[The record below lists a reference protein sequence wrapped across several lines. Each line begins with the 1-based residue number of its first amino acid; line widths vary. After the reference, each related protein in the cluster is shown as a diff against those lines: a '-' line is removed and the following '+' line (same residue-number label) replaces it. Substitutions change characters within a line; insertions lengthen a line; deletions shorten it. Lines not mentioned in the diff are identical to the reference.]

1 MKDTFNASAN
11 SPWLIYS
18 NSFHR
23 SCLWRENIRISSHCE
38 VSGESA
44 HATWHET
51 VDSVD
56 SHAAMTLGSPS
67 IQKPGLGW
75 KIMEI
80 LIEILQSSWQIVDA
94 AFAITPAFLHS
105 NPCVHITASSRW
117 SIHDPDEASSFQNLH
132 LSESVT
138 NTFWPCC
145 RSPSVLGLP
154 RKKIIGCQE
163 HGITRLLQ
171 MHSMSK
177 AHSWALHLAL
187 LVNSRESSQALW
199 HLPTIAINVTCFE
212 LVKITLPISLN
223 LSKHKNEWHLGPAKG
238 TSTNVLYSV
247 AIFLGF

>member
-1 MKDTFNASAN
+1 MKNTFNASAN
-11 SPWLIYS
+11 SIHS
-18 NSFHR
+18 TEVA
-23 SCLWRENIRISSHCE
+23 CDGKISGSA
-38 VSGESA
+38 VTVKYPESQ
-44 HATWHET
+44 HTWHET

-145 RSPSVLGLP
+145 RSPSVLRLP

-199 HLPTIAINVTCFE
+199 LLLSMSHA
-212 LVKITLPISLN
+212 LN
-223 LSKHKNEWHLGPAKG
+223 L
-238 TSTNVLYSV
+238 
-247 AIFLGF
+247 